1 MPTVGEVLVDR
12 YEIEGVLG
20 AGGMASVYRAI
31 DLRLQREVAVK
42 VLLPGLASDP
52 AVAARFEREARAL
65 AGAAHPGI
73 VGVFDVESG
82 DPETGREPFYVME
95 LCDGGSLAD
104 RLEET
109 GRLSPPDVVPTIA
122 AIAEGLA
129 AMHAQGLIHRDVK
142 PHNILF
148 CGDRPKL
155 GDFGLARS
163 ERPAELTRLTQ
174 RGTTLGTLP
183 YLAPELLGGAQPTTA
198 SDVYALGVTA
208 YEALT
213 GELPRPAG
221 SLREMVE
228 GRAAIPRLAST
239 VEATLGSAF
248 DEVLGAALAVE
259 PGQRPS
265 PLQFGAAL
273 TAAADVWTPAADAA
287 EAAAKTAA
295 IAIAAVPPPAQPV
308 AATTE
313 TLVMPA
319 AVEPAAPEPIVA
331 AATPPAGAAPTANRA
346 KRVALPRAPW
356 RPDASTQR
364 RLLGL
369 AGAVVGIAAFV
380 VVAASLDRML
390 GPSDVFDLPSPGVTA
405 SAAAT
410 LAATALPEATAT
422 PAASEAD
429 PALAAVD
436 DVLAAIESA
445 RGGPDG
451 LKGGE
456 ANDLVSLAE
465 RVRSALEGGDGE
477 TANEAA
483 ADLEDRAER
492 ASRDIDDERRA
503 RLLNAIDALRE
514 AIPEE
519 D

>member
-1 MPTVGEVLVDR
+1 M
-12 YEIEGVLG
+12 
-20 AGGMASVYRAI
+20 
-31 DLRLQREVAVK
+31 
-42 VLLPGLASDP
+42 
-52 AVAARFEREARAL
+52 
-65 AGAAHPGI
+65 
-73 VGVFDVESG
+73 
-82 DPETGREPFYVME
+82 
-95 LCDGGSLAD
+95 
-104 RLEET
+104 
-109 GRLSPPDVVPTIA
+109 
-122 AIAEGLA
+122 
-129 AMHAQGLIHRDVK
+129 
-142 PHNILF
+142 
-148 CGDRPKL
+148 
-155 GDFGLARS
+155 
-163 ERPAELTRLTQ
+163 
-174 RGTTLGTLP
+174 
-183 YLAPELLGGAQPTTA
+183 
-198 SDVYALGVTA
+198 
-208 YEALT
+208 
-213 GELPRPAG
+213 
-221 SLREMVE
+221 
-228 GRAAIPRLAST
+228 
-239 VEATLGSAF
+239 
-248 DEVLGAALAVE
+248 
-259 PGQRPS
+259 
-265 PLQFGAAL
+265 
-273 TAAADVWTPAADAA
+273 
-287 EAAAKTAA
+287 
-295 IAIAAVPPPAQPV
+295 
-308 AATTE
+308 
-313 TLVMPA
+313 
-319 AVEPAAPEPIVA
+319 
-331 AATPPAGAAPTANRA
+331 
-346 KRVALPRAPW
+346 W

-465 RVRSALEGGDGE
+465 RVRSALEAGDGE